1 MKPAYPNSTG
11 KQELFRKQE
20 RTSKPTMDRM
30 GLHITIWLALAALLI
45 GVCGAVEGQE
55 FSNDAWWESL
65 SNRYLSIDLGVRG
78 TVKLSQNSPEW
89 QIAGRWAVS
98 TTEGDPE
105 TSADNNYPLV
115 YFADVC
121 PAHYFGYWKIRI
133 GDTVYLVGDSNTGY
147 WSKVPYAYVTPP
159 PGYGLGRTGGYIEGE
174 WTVRSAGADVVGM
187 RIRMSIVRDQCRF
200 EIILTNKSTTSQTV
214 GLCMTGDVL
223 VEPTDLG
230 GYPYIPG
237 RGYVRTAAVAAKPY
251 PVILTGSKIPV
262 MFETYDSVENPVVV
276 ARNTLKLE
284 DCVAP
289 DYLAIGEW
297 QELVGANNWPPDD
310 YKPDVL
316 KPVEDLTWVLV
327 WNPTALAPA
336 SSRKIV
342 TYYGV
347 GAASAVWNYRVGTRL
362 EPDSVA
368 LAVQGP
374 RSLKYNSVTGTNYLD
389 GQPFTIKAYVYNLAT
404 DPGPYELED
413 VTVTLYLPP
422 GLELAPTVPQTAQQ
436 NLGTVGVNSESLP
449 ATWQVQATGEY
460 CGELE
465 YFVTARAASGWQQ
478 IVSRKIM
485 VPATKKSTLRSG
497 WQLMHVPFTFN
508 NMFIEH
514 ALGMSR
520 SSFGA
525 FYYDTKT
532 GTYLSVSQ
540 LQPGRAF
547 WIYMSPSV
555 FPSNQSLPF
564 ALAADAAIV
573 ANQLGKQL
581 DEYHVDLSA
590 GWNLVGNP
598 FVYPV
603 YWGQVLVWN
612 KATNVTISLE
622 QAVTNGWLSKTIF
635 TWSPGGNY
643 YESYS
648 NDDCLLLPWRGYW
661 VRAKYPVTLIL
672 RPSVPPASDVTAKP
686 DGT

>member
-1 MKPAYPNSTG
+1 MRKFIANMLPFALAVFVLGNSTA
-11 KQELFRKQE
+11 
-20 RTSKPTMDRM
+20 
-30 GLHITIWLALAALLI
+30 GLA
-45 GVCGAVEGQE
+45 QE
-55 FSNDAWWESL
+55 FSSDAWWESL
-65 SNRYLSIDLGVRG
+65 SNRYVSVDLGVRG

-89 QIAGRWAVS
+89 QIAGRWSVC
-98 TTEGDPE
+98 TREGDPE
-105 TSADNNYPLV
+105 IANDNNYPLV

-147 WSKVPYAYVTPP
+147 WSKEPYTYVTPP
-159 PGYGLGRTGGYIEGE
+159 PGLGLGRTGGFIDGE
-174 WTVRSAGADVVGM
+174 WTVRSGGTDIAAM

-200 EIILTNKSTTSQTV
+200 EITLTNLSATSQTI
-214 GLCMTGDVL
+214 GLCMTGDVM
-223 VEPTDLG
+223 VENSDLG

-237 RGYVRTAAVAAKPY
+237 KGYVRTTAVAPKPY
-251 PVILTGSKIPV
+251 PVILTGNKIPPL
-262 MFETYDSVENPVVV
+262 FETFDSVESPAVV
-276 ARNTLKLE
+276 ARNTLRLQ
-284 DCVAP
+284 DCTAP
-289 DYLAIGEW
+289 DYLALGEW
-297 QELVGANNWPPDD
+297 DELVGATNWPPDD
-310 YKPDVL
+310 YKPDLSKAVD
-316 KPVEDLTWVLV
+316 DLTWVLV
-327 WNPTALAPA
+327 WNPTALAPGA
-336 SSRKIV
+336 SRKII

-347 GAASAVWNYRVGTRL
+347 GAASAAWNYRIGTRM

-404 DPGPYELED
+404 DPGPYELDD

-422 GLELAPTVPQTAQQ
+422 GLELATTVQQSAQQ
-436 NLGTVGVNSESLP
+436 NLGSVPVNSESLP
-449 ATWQVQATGEY
+449 ATWEVQATGEY

-525 FYYDTKT
+525 FYYDTRT
-532 GTYLSVSQ
+532 GTYLSLSQ
-540 LQPGRAF
+540 LQPGQGF
-547 WIYMSPSV
+547 WMYMNPAILPV
-555 FPSNQSLPF
+555 GQTLPF
-564 ALAADAAIV
+564 VLASDAAIV
-573 ANQLGKQL
+573 ANELGRQL
-581 DEYHVDLSA
+581 DEYHVNLLS
-590 GWNLVGNP
+590 GWNLIGNP

-612 KATNVTISLE
+612 RTTNTTVSLD

-635 TWSPGGNY
+635 TWSPGSSS

-648 NDDCLLLPWRGYW
+648 TDDTLLLPWRGYW
-661 VRAKYPVTLIL
+661 VRAKYPVTLIF

>member
-1 MKPAYPNSTG
+1 MIG
-11 KQELFRKQE
+11 RI
-20 RTSKPTMDRM
+20 
-30 GLHITIWLALAALLI
+30 GLLVIFITVFIASVATQA
-45 GVCGAVEGQE
+45 QQ
-55 FSNDAWWESL
+55 FSGDAWWESL
-65 SNRYLSIDLGVRG
+65 SNRYIAIGLGVRG
-78 TVKLSQNSPEW
+78 TVKLSQNDPEW
-89 QIAGRWAVS
+89 QIAGRWSVA
-98 TTEGDPE
+98 TAEGDPE
-105 TSADNNYPLV
+105 TTKDNNHPLV

-147 WSKVPYAYVTPP
+147 WSKVPDSYVPPP

-174 WTVRSAGADVVGM
+174 WTVRSANESLVAMG
-187 RIRMSIVRDQCRF
+187 IRMSIVRDLCRF
-200 EIILTNKSTTSQTV
+200 EITLRNMSATSQTV
-214 GLCMTGDVL
+214 GLCMTGDVM
-223 VEPTDLG
+223 VGESDLG
-230 GYPYIPG
+230 MGYPYIPG
-237 RGYVRTAAVAAKPY
+237 VGYVRTAAVAPKPY
-251 PVILTGSKIPV
+251 PLILTGSKIPDY
-262 MFETYDSVENPVVV
+262 FETYDSVESPVIV
-276 ARNTLKLE
+276 ARNTLKLQ
-284 DCVAP
+284 DCVSP

-297 QELVGANNWPPDD
+297 DELVGANNWPPDD
-310 YKPDVL
+310 YKPNPL
-316 KPVEDLTWVLV
+316 KSVDDLTWVLV
-327 WNPTALAPA
+327 WNPVSLAPA
-336 SSRKIV
+336 SSRKVV

-347 GAASAVWNYRVGTRL
+347 GAASAVWNYRVGTRM
-362 EPDSVA
+362 EPDSVV

-389 GQPFTIKAYVYNLAT
+389 EQPFTINAYVYNLAT
-404 DPGPYELED
+404 DPGPYELDD

-436 NLGTVGVNSESLP
+436 NLGNVPVNSESLP
-449 ATWQVQATGEY
+449 ASWQVQATGEY

-485 VPATKKSTLRSG
+485 VPATKKSTLRGG

-508 NMFIEH
+508 NTFIEH
-514 ALGMSR
+514 ALGMPR

-540 LQPGRAF
+540 VRPGQAF
-547 WIYMSPSV
+547 WIYMNPAV
-555 FPSNQSLPF
+555 LPVNRTLPF
-564 ALAADAAIV
+564 VLASDAAIV
-573 ANQLGKQL
+573 SNQLGKQL
-581 DEYHVDLSA
+581 DEFHVDLLP

-612 KATNVTISLE
+612 KTTNATLSLD

-635 TWSPGGNY
+635 TWSPGGSY
-643 YESYS
+643 YEGYS
-648 NDDCLLLPWRGYW
+648 TNDCFLLPWRGYW
-661 VRAKYPVTLIL
+661 VRAKYPVTLVF
-672 RPSVPPASDVTAKP
+672 RPSVPPASDVTAKA